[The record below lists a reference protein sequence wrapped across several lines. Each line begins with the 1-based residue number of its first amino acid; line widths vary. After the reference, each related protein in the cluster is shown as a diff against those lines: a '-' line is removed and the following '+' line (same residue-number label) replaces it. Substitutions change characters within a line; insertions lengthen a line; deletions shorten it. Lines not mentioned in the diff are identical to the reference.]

1 MSLNHSGPYE
11 FLVDTGSEITI
22 MEPSLAAELHLERKG
37 SADVVTGV
45 RHTET
50 GVVSPEVIEVGSH
63 AFHGRLLSVASLAQ
77 FQARKGGIRGIL
89 GEDLL
94 ILPVV
99 RHAPPAVHGAEE
111 HLDVEGQL
119 LPCLR
124 HRFPLDYG
132 LTFYRTPHVGKTPT
146 AGSFVAARA
155 LPQPGAWNQA
165 PSAWSPT
172 LVDGRG
178 LHTGVAY

>member
-1 MSLNHSGPYE
+1 VSLNHSGPYE

-94 ILPVV
+94 MGFDLLIDRGKKILCLDPAKYMRGSLRGERVSIV
-99 RHAPPAVHGAEE
+99 R
-111 HLDVEGQL
+111 Q
-119 LPCLR
+119 
-124 HRFPLDYG
+124 
-132 LTFYRTPHVGKTPT
+132 
-146 AGSFVAARA
+146 
-155 LPQPGAWNQA
+155 
-165 PSAWSPT
+165 
-172 LVDGRG
+172 
-178 LHTGVAY
+178 